1 VEATQRCA
9 DRQQVAGLER
19 RFSAPPREATI
30 VLDHDEQARVAR
42 RLDDLAVRLGKR
54 SLDDQRLLTEV
65 EIAARAL
72 PDRLLSRLVGFRVAG
87 NGHGILLIRS
97 LPVGGPL
104 PPTPAGGY
112 LPCWPAAA
120 RSTLAQL
127 AVMSVLGHVIAYADE
142 KRGGLVQDICP
153 AVGQEYRQENTGS
166 MLLELHTE
174 DGFHPF
180 RPEIISLMCLR
191 GDHER
196 TAATVTASIKSVLP
210 LLSDSVV
217 QALREPIYRIRFSTS
232 FVGPDEPPRY
242 SSPLPVLSGPH
253 DDPDLCVDFHAM
265 ATIRSDGAAAFEALR
280 EAMTAALIGVV
291 LEPGDLLVVDNRVAV
306 HGRTGFVPRYDGEDR
321 WLRRCFAVA
330 DLRPSRGLRRPASRV
345 CRPVS
350 A

>member
-1 VEATQRCA
+1 VEAIQRRA
-9 DRQQVAGLER
+9 DRHEVDGLEW
-19 RFSAPPREATI
+19 RFAAPPREATI
-30 VLDHDEQARVAR
+30 FLDHDEQARVAR

-54 SLDDQRLLTEV
+54 SLDDQQLLTEV

-72 PDRLLSRLVGFRVAG
+72 PTRLLSRLVGFRVAG
-87 NGHGILLIRS
+87 NRQGMLLIRS
-97 LPVGGPL
+97 LPIGGPL

-112 LPCWPAAA
+112 LPSWPTAG

-153 AVGQEYRQENTGS
+153 AAGQEYRQENTGS

-174 DGFHPF
+174 NGFHPF

-196 TAATVTASIKSVLP
+196 TAATVTACIKSVLSVLP
-210 LLSDSVV
+210 DSVLR
-217 QALREPIYRIRFSTS
+217 ALREPIYRIRFSTS
-232 FVGPDEPPRY
+232 FVGLDEPARY
-242 SSPLPVLSGPH
+242 SSPIPVLSGPD
-253 DDPDLCVDFHAM
+253 DDPDLRVDFHAM
-265 ATIRSDGAAAFEALR
+265 ETMRPDGAEAFEALR